1 MGEGGIITG
10 PPSPPQLLGPSPI
23 LFSSY
28 TVKNPFDLT
37 KRQIMGGDLYP
48 QPAASVFLYSWFVRK
63 NGQLLRKHKLTIAA
77 VPSCEKCGTNIIL
90 ISTVK
95 GTTSQD

>member
-10 PPSPPQLLGPSPI
+10 PPSPPPSSWGHPPSSLALTLL
-23 LFSSY
+23 
-28 TVKNPFDLT
+28 KNPFDLT

-77 VPSCEKCGTNIIL
+77 VPSCEKCGTNIIFD
-90 ISTVK
+90 INS
-95 GTTSQD
+95 